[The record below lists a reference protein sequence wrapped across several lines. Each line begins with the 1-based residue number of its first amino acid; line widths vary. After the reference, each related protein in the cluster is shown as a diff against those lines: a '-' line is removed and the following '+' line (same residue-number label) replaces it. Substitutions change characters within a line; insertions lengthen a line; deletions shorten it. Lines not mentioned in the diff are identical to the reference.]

1 MHTEIVLNK
10 VFLDTNT
17 LIYQTFNDFDAEKHK
32 IVNEKLSYFVEKEYS
47 IFISTQILREFFA
60 ICTNGKV
67 FKIPLTYEQAVSK
80 VNEFI
85 ANFDVVY
92 ETNGIMTT
100 LNSLI
105 IKYKQDKQKVYDTN
119 IVAMMIDNNIQKLF
133 TFNTKDFKKFT
144 EIELIGL

>member
-133 TFNTKDFKKFT
+133 TFNTKDFKKFA
-144 EIELIGL
+144 EIELIEL

>member
-47 IFISTQILREFFA
+47 IFISTQILREYFA
-60 ICTNGKV
+60 ICTNGKI
-67 FKIPLTYEQAVSK
+67 FKIPLTYEQAVNK

-85 ANFDVVY
+85 ANFNLVC
-92 ETNGIMTT
+92 ETNNIMTT

-119 IVAMMIDNNIQKLF
+119 IVATICEYNIQKLF
-133 TFNTKDFKKFT
+133 TFNTKDFKKFD
-144 EIELIGL
+144 EIELIEL